1 MGLKHP
7 RKGVNVGSAHF
18 TKHVSTMQS
27 HECHQIL
34 VFQQHILLQDLN
46 VGLWLAQSIYPLNQ
60 EVP

>member
-34 VFQQHILLQDLN
+34 VFHLQFVELDINVCILIELF
-46 VGLWLAQSIYPLNQ
+46 IYPLNQ